1 MISMKNAS
9 RKTRRPEAPKV
20 YPWGKDGPSAQ
31 SDEAKCIGTTLD
43 DAALDRIVKSVST
56 LPKNL
61 DREQLRS
68 DIETLP
74 SWYATHET
82 MRASVPRRRRD
93 LQKILTIAKR
103 LKDQLS
109 GDVWPLVL
117 NRLSIDDVNPQQA
130 LTSLID
136 IVTSILSEAPNRQTK
151 FAEKF
156 KSESSL
162 AFIAGKRLPS
172 IFERNFKITPK
183 RSRTN
188 GKPDGP
194 CVRFIRQTMT
204 ELRMPYEGESI
215 IRAMSRA
222 KHTSQPALG
231 EN

>member
-1 MISMKNAS
+1 MKNAS

-20 YPWGKDGPSAQ
+20 YPWGKDGPPAQ

-43 DAALDRIVKSVST
+43 DAALDRIVKSVGKS
-56 LPKNL
+56 PKNL

-93 LQKILTIAKR
+93 LQQILTTAKR

-109 GDVWPLVL
+109 GDVWPLIL
-117 NRLSIDDVNPQQA
+117 NRLSIDDINPQQA

-136 IVTSILSEAPNRQTK
+136 IVTSIVSEEPSRQTK
-151 FAEKF
+151 FANKF

-162 AFIAGKRLPS
+162 AFIAGNRLPS
-172 IFERNFKITPK
+172 IFERNFKITRG

-194 CVRFIRQTMT
+194 CVRFIRQTMI
-204 ELRMPYEGESI
+204 ELGMPYEGESI

-222 KHTSQPALG
+222 KHTSEPALG